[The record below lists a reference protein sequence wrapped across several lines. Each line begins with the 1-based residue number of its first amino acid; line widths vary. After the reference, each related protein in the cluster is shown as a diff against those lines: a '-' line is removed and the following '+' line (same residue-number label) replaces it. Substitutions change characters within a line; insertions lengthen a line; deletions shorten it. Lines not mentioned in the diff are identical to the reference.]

1 MKITNEQIF
10 NLYDT
15 LNEIISNKDNILPV
29 RTGFNFIKNFRVI
42 AEARTAIDEARQR
55 IIRVGCENPQ
65 NPTPREIENI
75 NIKLIELGA
84 IEDDLPLILIPLD
97 EILELKLSLYEMNV
111 LMPILKSEE

>member
-65 NPTPREIENI
+65 NLTPQEIENI

-97 EILELKLSLYEMNV
+97 EILELKLSLYEMNA

>member
-29 RTGFNFIKNFRVI
+29 RTGFNFIKNFRMI

-55 IIRVGCENPQ
+55 IVKVECEKPK
-65 NPTPREIENI
+65 NPTPQEIEKI

-84 IEDDLPLILIPLD
+84 IEDDLPLIPIPLD
-97 EILELKLSLYEMNV
+97 EILELKLSLYEMNA

>member
-29 RTGFNFIKNFRVI
+29 RAGFNFIKNFRMI
-42 AEARTAIDEARQR
+42 AEARVAIDEARQR
-55 IIRVGCENPQ
+55 IIKVECADPQ
-65 NPTPREIENI
+65 NPTRQEIEKI
-75 NIKLIELGA
+75 NAKLIELGA
-84 IEDDLPLILIPLD
+84 IEDDLPLIPIPLD
-97 EILELKLSLYEMNV
+97 EILELKLSLYEMNA

>member
-29 RTGFNFIKNFRVI
+29 RTGFNFIKNFRMI
-42 AEARTAIDEARQR
+42 AEARAAIDEARQC
-55 IIRVGCENPQ
+55 IIKVECADPQ
-65 NPTPREIENI
+65 NPTPQEIEKI
-75 NIKLIELGA
+75 NAKLIELGA
-84 IEDDLPLILIPLD
+84 IEDELPLILIPLD
-97 EILELKLSLYEMNV
+97 DILELKLSLYEMNA